1 LRDAEYPVEF
11 ASAGKARLKD
21 GVFEEPAAPGSA
33 TRTTIRLG
41 TEQSFGDVNGDGV
54 EDAAATLV
62 VDPGG
67 SGTFTYLA
75 LVINDKGAARP
86 LAAVLLGDRII
97 VRSILVQPGGV
108 MATMLLRRPDEPM
121 TARPRTEITRTFELQ
136 GGRLVEAN

>member
-1 LRDAEYPVEF
+1 
-11 ASAGKARLKD
+11 
-21 GVFEEPAAPGSA
+21 
-33 TRTTIRLG
+33 
-41 TEQSFGDVNGDGV
+41 V